1 MWAPAYFRRNF
12 FPFTGTTGRSESMN
26 SLFKKVI
33 HPQDSVLKFVTQYD
47 YIMDTRAER
56 ENKERCK
63 GAISDPHYGG
73 GTLSRSRQRNST
85 LVKCLVNFKSC
96 YVIQQDSR

>member
-1 MWAPAYFRRNF
+1 
-12 FPFTGTTGRSESMN
+12 MN

-33 HPQDSVLKFVTQYD
+33 HPQDSVRQFVMQYD

-63 GAISDPHYGG
+63 
-73 GTLSRSRQRNST
+73 
-85 LVKCLVNFKSC
+85 V
-96 YVIQQDSR
+96 